1 MIYTITFNPSLDYI
15 MKLNEFDAGETNRS
29 VSESIFP
36 GGKGFNV
43 STILERLGYKNT
55 ALGFVAGFT
64 GKEIEKQLE
73 NYFNKDDLILI
84 RQALDE
90 QSNCDS
96 MQSFDYFVQGIRCGV
111 QLYDE
116 IKEADINQL
125 YGLKYG

>member
-1 MIYTITFNPSLDYI
+1 ME
-15 MKLNEFDAGETNRS
+15 K
-29 VSESIFP
+29 
-36 GGKGFNV
+36 
-43 STILERLGYKNT
+43 ILECLCLQWMNHSPNFYERKDVEEQYKKM
-55 ALGFVAGFT
+55 F
-64 GKEIEKQLE
+64 EIEKQLE

>member
-1 MIYTITFNPSLDYI
+1 VL
-15 MKLNEFDAGETNRS
+15 KKGENDM
-29 VSESIFP
+29 E
-36 GGKGFNV
+36 K
-43 STILERLGYKNT
+43 ILECLCLQWMNHSPSFYERKDVEEQYKKM
-55 ALGFVAGFT
+55 F
-64 GKEIEKQLE
+64 EIEKQLE

>member
-1 MIYTITFNPSLDYI
+1 MKI
-15 MKLNEFDAGETNRS
+15 MEK
-29 VSESIFP
+29 
-36 GGKGFNV
+36 
-43 STILERLGYKNT
+43 ILECLCSQWMNHSPSFYERKEVEEQYEKML
-55 ALGFVAGFT
+55 
-64 GKEIEKQLE
+64 EIEKQLE
-73 NYFNKDDLILI
+73 KHFHEDDLVLI

-96 MQSFDYFVQGIRCGV
+96 MQSFDYFVQGVRCGV